1 MDAAFPPLRS
11 WKGHCLHNGAGYVLI
26 QAWPTG
32 DLDES
37 FSELQL
43 RVPGG
48 ALASPESS
56 TPPRTLPGEA
66 LSLEETPRTSGLIS
80 FAPSPQLDPRFG
92 VDLALAVSECPA
104 LWPSPR
110 VEMSGLEA
118 LQEQE
123 VGPSCKCKSGHV
135 VPMHTKFVDSG
146 HFEGEELE
154 SLLLTET
161 GTGPDGEVEQCSQD
175 CELTFEGETI
185 ADAGEKSVPC
195 ELRNLVETFLDVPAL
210 VVAFL
215 AAFLASVQLR
225 SMRSEDKA
233 PTSVPEAA
241 SASDLIVDEFGCTAL
256 HRAADEGSV
265 TEVERLLK
273 GGLDVEA
280 KEAWEETPLH
290 IAARKGHAD
299 CVARFLAAGA
309 NSE

>member
-1 MDAAFPPLRS
+1 MMPMLNPMLLVLVWTGSCASSEISATS
-11 WKGHCLHNGAGYVLI
+11 KTTALI
-26 QAWPTG
+26 QT
-32 DLDES
+32 
-37 FSELQL
+37 
-43 RVPGG
+43 
-48 ALASPESS
+48 
-56 TPPRTLPGEA
+56 
-66 LSLEETPRTSGLIS
+66 
-80 FAPSPQLDPRFG
+80 
-92 VDLALAVSECPA
+92 
-104 LWPSPR
+104 
-110 VEMSGLEA
+110 
-118 LQEQE
+118 
-123 VGPSCKCKSGHV
+123 GHV

-309 NSE
+309 NSEALDLDDRTPLVLAAEAKQEEACRVLLDHGAGVAGLSDEDLPPTLNKLFLERLLVQEMH